1 MFHGAWNINQL
12 IAAEMASKT
21 PKQVSEKRR
30 LLGLYPEQTTSGGVA
45 ELASVVEEESVT
57 PETEARNPINPPG
70 KIRKVLARRARRWLR
85 KGQGLSDKV
94 REVLGAWVEGQP
106 GICARVDSVSLDVL
120 TSFLGVPPGPQRA
133 PGKKRPKEGGEPTS
147 WMNKCAVKRGTFLR
161 YQHLFGANRK
171 LLAAII
177 LDGAE
182 RNQCTLPLEEV
193 FQAYRGKWEVEPPFA
208 GLGRFEV
215 RRDADN
221 FAFKA
226 LITPEEV
233 VKHMMEMA
241 NKSAPAV
248 DSEKLR
254 LLGNWRPITIGSIVL
269 RLFSRVLNA
278 RLAAAC
284 PINPRQR
291 GFIST
296 PGCAKNL
303 KVLELILRKVKQE
316 RRLLGVVFVDIAKAF
331 DSVSHDHI
339 SWVLKAKGV
348 DQHIM
353 SLIEDSYQKVTTR
366 VQVFNGFTPPI
377 SIKSGVKQGNP
388 MSPLLFNIAM
398 DPLIAKLET
407 IGRGVKVGS
416 ASLATLAFADDLVLL
431 SDSWEGMQHNISIL
445 EDFCNLTGLREARI
459 LRHNKLCKILAAQG
473 KKCEWTVY
481 YEPHVR
487 NAAGELR
494 KPDLIFV
501 RDGTALVVDVTVRTA
516 GDVEAGT
523 TSVTSKAKCSGLE

>member
-1 MFHGAWNINQL
+1 MFRGARNISQL

-30 LLGLYPEQTTSGGVA
+30 LLGLYPEQTASGGVA
-45 ELASVVEEESVT
+45 ESASAVEEGSVT
-57 PETEARNPINPPG
+57 PETEARNPINPPR
-70 KIRKVLARRARRWLR
+70 KIRKVLSRRACRWLR
-85 KGQGLSDKV
+85 KGQGLLDKV

-106 GICARVDSVSLDVL
+106 GIRALVDSVSLDVL

-133 PGKKRPKEGGEPTS
+133 LGKKRPKEGGNPTS
-147 WMNKCAVKRGTFLR
+147 WMNKHAVKRGTFIQ

-171 LLAAII
+171 LLAAVV

-182 RNQCTLPLEEV
+182 CNQCTLPLEEV
-193 FQAYRGKWEVEPPFA
+193 FQAYRGKWEVEPPFT
-208 GLGRFEV
+208 GLGWFGV

-241 NKSAPAV
+241 NKLAPGPDKLTLKDLRRADPKGDALVELFSLWLITGTVPDGLKECRSVLIPKAV
-248 DSEKLR
+248 DFEKLR
-254 LLGNWRPITIGSIVL
+254 QLGNWRPITIGSIVL
-269 RLFSRVLNA
+269 RLFSRVLTA
-278 RLAAAC
+278 QLAAAC
-284 PINPRQR
+284 PINPCQR
-291 GFIST
+291 GFISA
-296 PGCAKNL
+296 PGCAENL
-303 KVLELILRKVKQE
+303 KVLEFILRKVKQE
-316 RRLLGVVFVDIAKAF
+316 RWPLSVVFVDIAKAF
-331 DSVSHDHI
+331 DSVSHNHI

-348 DQHIM
+348 DQHIVN
-353 SLIEDSYQKVTTR
+353 LIEDSYQKVTTR

-377 SIKSGVKQGNP
+377 SIKSGVKQGSP

-407 IGRGVKVGS
+407 IGQGVKVGS

-445 EDFCNLTGLREARI
+445 EDFCNLTGLRV
-459 LRHNKLCKILAAQG
+459 QPT
-473 KKCEWTVY
+473 KCHGV
-481 YEPHVR
+481 
-487 NAAGELR
+487 L
-494 KPDLIFV
+494 
-501 RDGTALVVDVTVRTA
+501 
-516 GDVEAGT
+516 
-523 TSVTSKAKCSGLE
+523 LESDMRLLYG